1 MCGLFYLMKFFEIV
15 IIIFYRIYT
24 VCCNWKFVR
33 MAKARIKETF
43 GKYSPDDPIKADARG
58 ELEIYKVKNK
68 FNYEIY
74 DAKSG
79 KIIDQQFRQFPK
91 MEVAR

>member
-1 MCGLFYLMKFFEIV
+1 
-15 IIIFYRIYT
+15 
-24 VCCNWKFVR
+24 

-79 KIIDQQFRQFPK
+79 KIIDQ
-91 MEVAR
+91 